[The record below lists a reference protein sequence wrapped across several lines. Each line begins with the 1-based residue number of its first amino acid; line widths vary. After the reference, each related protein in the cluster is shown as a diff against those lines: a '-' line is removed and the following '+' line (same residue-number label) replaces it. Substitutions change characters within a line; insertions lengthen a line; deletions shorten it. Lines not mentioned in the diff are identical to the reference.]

1 MEGISAI
8 TSRRLAK
15 LKTLLPPEAA
25 IELSQ
30 HTIDG
35 GSPELWLLDYE
46 KKLQGN
52 RVLKEGI

>member
-1 MEGISAI
+1 MVDISAV

-15 LKTLLPPEAA
+15 LKTLLPPEDSVK
-25 IELSQ
+25 LSQ
-30 HTIDG
+30 HILDG

-52 RVLKEGI
+52 RVIKEGI

>member
-15 LKTLLPPEAA
+15 LKKLLPPQDA
-25 IELSQ
+25 IALSQ

-46 KKLQGN
+46 KRLQGN
-52 RVLKEGI
+52 RVLKEGL